1 MSGYYNRNNR
11 GITKKLG
18 PVTAYADAVLAG
30 YKGTR
35 EQWAQD
41 MAKLGQNVT
50 QVAQNT
56 KLTTELA
63 EQTRVNTEQV
73 EKDTADVRRL
83 ADETSDNAAQVASNT
98 EESNRLA
105 EKTKQAAA
113 QAKADAEFA
122 GAAADN
128 FRVDATL
135 SEAGKAAEA
144 KTTGEKFARL
154 SEEIDAEEAARQA
167 AITQERNR
175 AVARENEIENLFT
188 MPTQEAV
195 DKWLDEHPEA
205 TTTVQ
210 DKSLTKEKFTDDL
223 KLHTIKDYVT
233 PQMFGA
239 KGDGIND
246 DTSAI
251 QAAFDYAQTRQTSA
265 PSDNGDGTMY
275 YGYSY
280 RVYFPQGNY
289 KITKPINVNLTY
301 VDIGGDN
308 ASIFSSAEFALNIT
322 PGWYVNI
329 KGLQFIE
336 CNNPI
341 TINGEN
347 TENGRVEITDCKFN
361 NCMGA
366 SINIPFKQS
375 YIGRVANCHFFKSEY
390 VIKTVSCDLF
400 IFENCWISERTRTKD
415 YDSSFLYGGAELQIK
430 SCLFV
435 PYPTNCLEP
444 CFIEGDARVLVTDT
458 HFGAEPGSKPI
469 VRATNKNMIY
479 SIKDC
484 LMSASYNP
492 ACYVLVSGGFE
503 RIVISNLTCFNDLL
517 TPVRFS
523 QTVSTDEQKAEILN
537 NQPFIYIDQMSGN
550 RKFPPPIG
558 MYAKECFIDPAFYPY
573 IRGDEAYIKYKPNL
587 RGRKNDD
594 GTVTIEGYGNA
605 QADIAYPATDEHFCF
620 VCLFS
625 VKENGTN
632 RILMCPVM
640 FTTDGAYGSMI
651 FTATSLTNRIPSED
665 ISITNEETGG
675 SHLYYNELRLR
686 VTFNAEKYSD
696 VGVNSIHSLYEEST
710 ANFGGPA
717 KK

>member
-56 KLTTELA
+56 KLTTELT
-63 EQTRVNTEQV
+63 ERTRENTEQV
-73 EKDTADVRRL
+73 AKDTADVRRL
-83 ADETSDNAAQVASNT
+83 ADETSDNAVQVASNT
-98 EESNRLA
+98 AESNRLA
-105 EKTKQAAA
+105 KETKQAAA
-113 QAKADAEFA
+113 QAKADAEYA

-128 FRVDATL
+128 FRVDTTL
-135 SEAGKAAEA
+135 SEEGKAAEA
-144 KTTGEKFARL
+144 KTVGEKFAQL

-210 DKSLTKEKFTDDL
+210 DESLTKEKFTDDL
-223 KLHTIKDYVT
+223 KLRTIKDYVT

-246 DTSAI
+246 DTSSI

-265 PSDNGDGTMY
+265 PSDNGDGNMY

-308 ASIFSSAEFALNIT
+308 ASIFSSADYAFNIT

-329 KGLQFIE
+329 KGLQFVE

-366 SINIPFKQS
+366 SINIPYKQS

-390 VIKTVSCDLF
+390 VIKTVGCDLF

-415 YDSSFLYGGAELQIK
+415 YDSLFLYSGAELQIK

-444 CFIEGDARVLVTDT
+444 CFIEGDTRVLVTDT

-469 VRATNKNMIY
+469 IRATNKNMIY

-484 LMSASYNP
+484 LVSASYNP

-550 RKFPPPIG
+550 QKFPPKQG
-558 MYAKECFIDPAFYPY
+558 EYRKACYIDPAFHPY
-573 IRGDEAYIKYKPNL
+573 MRGDDVYTTYKPNL
-587 RGRKNDD
+587 KAVKNDD
-594 GTVTIEGYGNA
+594 GSVSIIGYNNKQYGVA
-605 QADIAYPATDEHFCF
+605 HEATDEQYCF
-620 VCLFS
+620 MALFS
-625 VKENGTN
+625 VKNTATAQ
-632 RILMCPVM
+632 RYLIPIL
-640 FTTDGAYGSMI
+640 FTSTTYGAQI
-651 FTATSLTNRIPSED
+651 TFTAVPLTNQLAAEE
-665 ISITNEETGG
+665 ITIRYKDDEFC
-675 SHLYYNELRLR
+675 HLYYNELDLR
-686 VTFNAEKYSD
+686 ISLPSGYEIESVLKVQSLAEWST
-696 VGVNSIHSLYEEST
+696 SLV
-710 ANFGGPA
+710 GGPG
-717 KK
+717 KL